1 MAISPATKGLSGPFG
16 SSSIGIAL
24 RGLYQA
30 RMSPTGL
37 AQLEAWLGS
46 RTQVN
51 RARIMEELL
60 WRASRLTP
68 ENGYDVAIHTV
79 DAVMRTYH
87 QMGRENMPAVCLFP
101 ASNQP
106 PPQYDVAGHRT
117 EFLDVSA
124 ILHVSGDSDADRRL
138 QLALLEDAFF
148 EEINKDPERGGWAF
162 DTMRTTGSQTD
173 EGVPEADGDDD
184 GTATMVTGFR
194 VSFIPGT
201 HGDKPMRHSDAYI
214 STSAPT
220 TVGVAGT
227 FTRALGTW
235 AQGVTPRG
243 FTVGADGSLTYIR
256 ERALPFRAAASL
268 SVTGASAGIVSAR
281 LNVGGVG
288 LDRTR
293 VDATL
298 DAGET
303 ATLNLEALVDLAQ
316 DQAAF
321 VEITH
326 QSATGA
332 LTASRGTFTLSTM
345 PLV

>member
-1 MAISPATKGLSGPFG
+1 MGISPATKGLSGPFG

-30 RMSPTGL
+30 RMSPVGL

-51 RARIMEELL
+51 HARIMEEVL

-87 QMGRENMPAVCLFP
+87 QMGRDNMPAVCLFP
-101 ASNQP
+101 AASQP
-106 PPQYDVAGHRT
+106 PPRYDVAGHRT
-117 EFLDVSA
+117 EFLDIQA

-138 QLALLEDAFF
+138 QLALLEDALF
-148 EEINKDPERGGWAF
+148 EELDRDPERGGWAF
-162 DTMRTTGSQTD
+162 DTMRTLGSQTD

-201 HGDKPMRHSDAYI
+201 HGEKPMRHADAYI

-220 TVGVAGT
+220 TIGAPGS
-227 FTRALGTW
+227 FTRALGSW
-235 AQGVTPRG
+235 AQGVIPRG
-243 FTVGADGSLTYIR
+243 FSVGANGSLTYTR
-256 ERALPFRAAASL
+256 ERPLPFRAAASL
-268 SVTGASAGIVSAR
+268 SLTGASAGIVSAR
-281 LNVGGVG
+281 LNVGGSG

-303 ATLNLEALVDLAQ
+303 AILNLEALIDLSQ
-316 DQAAF
+316 DQAVF
-321 VEITH
+321 VEISH
-326 QSATGA
+326 QDAAGT
-332 LTASRGTFTLSTM
+332 LTASRGTLTVSTM